1 MAPGDPFDA
10 TRLFGSRVV
19 DGSGH
24 VLGRVSAL
32 VHRVDGCDVLIE
44 RRHWL
49 RHRVHRVDID
59 ALVDG
64 GAGTYRYVPTRLS
77 SAGPGDDRV
86 A

>member
-1 MAPGDPFDA
+1 
-10 TRLFGSRVV
+10 
-19 DGSGH
+19 
-24 VLGRVSAL
+24 

-59 ALVDG
+59 DLADG